1 MSIHWKCI
9 PFNDLTPQEVYA
21 ILGLRQDVFIIE
33 QACIYQDIDG
43 IDTSSHHILASSNET
58 LIAYSRIIPI
68 VDSDYVKLGRIIVH
82 NDHRGIALGRHLVQ
96 YSISEAIRLYSPK
109 YIHISAQSYLLQ
121 FYESFGF
128 HSISD
133 YYDLD
138 GITHLD
144 MSLDIT
150 L

>member
-43 IDTSSHHILASSNET
+43 IDTTSHHVLASSNDA

-68 VDSDYVKLGRIIVH
+68 ADADFVKLGRIIVH
-82 NDHRGIALGRHLVQ
+82 NDHRGIALGRHLVE

-109 YIHISAQSYLLQ
+109 HIHISAQSYLLQ

-133 YYDLD
+133 TYDLD

-144 MSLDIT
+144 MALDIQS
-150 L
+150 

>member
-68 VDSDYVKLGRIIVH
+68 ADSDFVKLGRIIVH

-144 MSLDIT
+144 MALDIQS
-150 L
+150 

>member
-43 IDTSSHHILASSNET
+43 IDTNSHHVLASSNEA

-68 VDSDYVKLGRIIVH
+68 ADSDFVKLGRIIVH
-82 NDHRGIALGRHLVQ
+82 HDHRGIALEF
-96 YSISEAIRLYSPK
+96 SIAEAIRLYSPK
-109 YIHISAQSYLLQ
+109 HIHISAQSYLLQ

-133 YYDLD
+133 FYDLD
-138 GITHLD
+138 GITHID
-144 MSLDIT
+144 MSLEIHS
-150 L
+150 

>member
-1 MSIHWKCI
+1 MNIDWKCK
-9 PFNDLTPQEVYA
+9 PFNDLTPQEVYD

-68 VDSDYVKLGRIIVH
+68 PNSDYVKLGRIIVH
-82 NDHRGIALGRHLVQ
+82 NDHRGIALGRHLVE
-96 YSISEAIRLYSPK
+96 YSIAEATRLYSPK
-109 YIHISAQSYLLQ
+109 HIHISAQSYLLQ

-133 YYDLD
+133 TYDLD

-144 MSLDIT
+144 MSLDI

>member
-1 MSIHWKCI
+1 MNIDWKCK
-9 PFNDLTPQEVYA
+9 PFNDLTPQEVYD

-68 VDSDYVKLGRIIVH
+68 PNSDYVKLGRIIVH
-82 NDHRGIALGRHLVQ
+82 HDHRGIALGKHLVE
-96 YSISEAIRLYSPK
+96 YSIAEATRLYSPK
-109 YIHISAQSYLLQ
+109 HIHISAQSYLLQ

-133 YYDLD
+133 FYDLD

>member
-1 MSIHWKCI
+1 MNIDWKCK
-9 PFNDLTPQEVYA
+9 PFNDLTPQEVYD

-43 IDTSSHHILASSNET
+43 IDTSSHHILASSKET

-68 VDSDYVKLGRIIVH
+68 ADSDYVKLGRIIVH
-82 NDHRGIALGRHLVQ
+82 NEHRGIALGRHLVQ

-133 YYDLD
+133 TYDLD

-144 MSLDIT
+144 MSLDI

>member
-43 IDTSSHHILASSNET
+43 IDTTSHHVLASSNDA

-68 VDSDYVKLGRIIVH
+68 ADSDYVKLGRIIVH

-144 MSLDIT
+144 MELDIQS
-150 L
+150 